1 MRVLLIGI
9 NYAPEESGNAPYNTG
24 FAEHLAQQGHE
35 VHFLAGVPHYPSW
48 TRGQAKSGLINGVH
62 VHRRWHFVPRS
73 QSAPKRA
80 LYEGTFLLTGASLVG
95 LPKPDSIMAIVPALS
110 DGVLARIASR
120 RFGVPYGIVFQDLMG
135 LAATES
141 GIQGGRR
148 VERVVR
154 GTEGWL
160 ARDAHSVGVIA
171 EGFKPY
177 LEACGVGVDRIH
189 RLRNWNQI
197 PRASEFRGLTRERL
211 GWSPDDFVCLHAGN
225 MGHKQGLES
234 LLETAALARNDDPA
248 IRFVLAGDGN
258 RRRELETRA
267 EQMGLSNL
275 QFMPSLASQ
284 EYANVLAAADVL
296 LLNQRPGMK
305 NMAFP
310 GKITSYVFS
319 RTPIVAAVDADSDA
333 ARELLPGD
341 AAVVVEPGNAVELMT
356 RIRSLREQP
365 EMRAALAEAALAY
378 GRQHVTAEAALERWE
393 SFVLDVG
400 SGGKPELE
408 EVGYAGEAAA

>member
-24 FAEHLAQQGHE
+24 FAEHMAMRGHE

-48 TRGQAKSGLINGVH
+48 TRGQARSGIHNGVH
-62 VHRRWHFVPRS
+62 VHRRWHFVPGS

-80 LYEGTFLLTGASLVG
+80 LYEGTFLLTGTSLVG
-95 LPKPDSIMAIVPALS
+95 LPRPDAVLAIVPALS

-135 LAATES
+135 LAASES
-141 GIQGGRR
+141 GVSGGQR
-148 VERVVR
+148 VESVVR

-160 ARDAHSVGVIA
+160 ARDAGAVGVIA
-171 EGFKPY
+171 EGFRPY
-177 LEACGVGVDRIH
+177 LESCGVDAARIH

-197 PRASEFRGLTRERL
+197 PDASEERPETRARH
-211 GWSPDDFVCLHAGN
+211 GWADDVFVCLHAGN

-234 LLETAALARNDDPA
+234 VLAAARVALDAEPSL
-248 IRFVLAGDGN
+248 RFVLAGDGN
-258 RRRELETRA
+258 RRRELEVSA
-267 EQMGLSNL
+267 ASQGLTNV
-275 QFMPSLASQ
+275 QFLPSLGRQ
-284 EYANVLAAADVL
+284 DYANVLAAADVL

-310 GKITSYVFS
+310 GKITSFVFS

-333 ARELLPGD
+333 AMELLPAR
-341 AAVVVEPGNAVELMT
+341 AAQVVEPGSPAAILAAVCN
-356 RIRSLREQP
+356 LRGDSDA
-365 EMRAALAEAALAY
+365 RARFAVAAQAY
-378 GRQHVTAEAALERWE
+378 GRQHLTAEAALERWE
-393 SFVLDVG
+393 AFALKLASRDVLKRVA
-400 SGGKPELE
+400 LR
-408 EVGYAGEAAA
+408 EAA

>member
-24 FAEHLAQQGHE
+24 FAEHLAMQGHE

-48 TRGQAKSGLINGVH
+48 TRGEAKSGYSNGVH
-62 VHRRWHFVPRS
+62 VHRRWHFVPGS
-73 QSAPKRA
+73 QSAHKRA

-95 LPKPDSIMAIVPALS
+95 LPRPDAVLAIVPALS
-110 DGVLARIASR
+110 DGVLARVASR

-135 LAATES
+135 LAASES
-141 GIQGGRR
+141 GVSGGRR

-154 GTEGWL
+154 GAEGWL

-171 EGFKPY
+171 DGFRPY
-177 LEACGVGVDRIH
+177 LESCGVDTNRIH

-197 PRASEFRGLTRERL
+197 PAASEDRAVTRGRL
-211 GWSPDDFVCLHAGN
+211 GWAEDAFVCLHAGN

-234 LLETAALARNDDPA
+234 ILEAARVAKDSEPEL
-248 IRFVLAGDGN
+248 RFVLAGDGN
-258 RRRELETRA
+258 RRRELEA
-267 EQMGLSNL
+267 LVASDGL
-275 QFMPSLASQ
+275 
-284 EYANVLAAADVL
+284 ANVQFIPTLGSQDYSNALAAADVL

-319 RTPIVAAVDADSDA
+319 QTPIVAAVDVDSDA
-333 ARELLPGD
+333 ARELLPAN
-341 AAVVVEPGNAVELMT
+341 AALVVEPGSPDALLAG
-356 RIRSLREQP
+356 IRSLR
-365 EMRAALAEAALAY
+365 RNRRLRRALAGAAREY
-378 GRQHVTAEAALERWE
+378 GRQNVTAEAALQQWE
-393 SFVLDVG
+393 AFTLNLVG
-400 SGGKPELE
+400 
-408 EVGYAGEAAA
+408 AGQGAAILAREAA